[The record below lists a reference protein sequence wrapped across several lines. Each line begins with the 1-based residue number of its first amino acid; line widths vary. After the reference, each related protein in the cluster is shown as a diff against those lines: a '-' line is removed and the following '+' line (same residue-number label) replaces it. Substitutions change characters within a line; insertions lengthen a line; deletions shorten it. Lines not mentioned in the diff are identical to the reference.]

1 MSLHLTIEGV
11 IFCWP
16 WMVIL
21 KNLFSFLSYFLF
33 VDLFIFDFQTEQK
46 VKMVQS
52 YAKDTYFS
60 NKITM
65 ALLKNKVA
73 HFVWNYFVRFFLL
86 D

>member
-1 MSLHLTIEGV
+1 
-11 IFCWP
+11 
-16 WMVIL
+16 MVIL

-33 VDLFIFDFQTEQK
+33 VDLLLIFDFQTEQR

-73 HFVWNYFVRFFLL
+73 HFVWNYFGPLFLL